1 MLECYLPLCY
11 EFHAV
16 PSIGTLHSTQVPW
29 CNSSAKRMIFIL
41 GPWVTWYTS
50 CVVHAHPKIA
60 ALDNSSKYT
69 AGFVSSI
76 DSIGWEYDWEQTFG
90 VLSCDNLSF
99 RPSVNHQ
106 VMFGSTNGNGKA
118 KGINTSG
125 SVKGSF
131 VCLFCL
137 VQYHS
142 MEAWYERKLHIWDSN
157 RRASQFWDFNR
168 RWISFRALVMIK

>member
-99 RPSVNHQ
+99 RPSVNLLNAIQWSLSSNLKRQIPRLEGTDGHCSTAD
-106 VMFGSTNGNGKA
+106 FGWLNS
-118 KGINTSG
+118 I
-125 SVKGSF
+125 
-131 VCLFCL
+131 L
-137 VQYHS
+137 
-142 MEAWYERKLHIWDSN
+142 WERISWNKLE
-157 RRASQFWDFNR
+157 
-168 RWISFRALVMIK
+168 